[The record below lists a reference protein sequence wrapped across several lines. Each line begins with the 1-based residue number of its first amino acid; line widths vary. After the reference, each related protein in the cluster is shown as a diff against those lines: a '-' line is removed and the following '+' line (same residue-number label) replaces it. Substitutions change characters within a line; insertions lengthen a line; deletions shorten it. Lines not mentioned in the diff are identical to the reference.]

1 MFAMAS
7 ARVGW
12 VDALMVCRRCKHVGW
27 PCPCLARCPLC
38 EMLYRVGDGHCTQR
52 VHKYD
57 EQVQNALVNGYWR
70 VDESTGRLYK
80 TRSFSIQHIY
90 RELDK
95 GNVFFSRREFNQL
108 VKGSA

>member
-1 MFAMAS
+1 MSAMAT
-7 ARVGW
+7 ANI
-12 VDALMVCRRCKHVGW
+12 DALMVCQTCGHEGW
-27 PCPCLARCPLC
+27 PCPCLTRCPLC
-38 EMLYRVGDGHCTQR
+38 ETLHRVTDGHCTNR

-70 VDESTGRLYK
+70 VDESTGQLYK

-95 GNVFFSRREFNQL
+95 GNVFFSR
-108 VKGSA
+108 